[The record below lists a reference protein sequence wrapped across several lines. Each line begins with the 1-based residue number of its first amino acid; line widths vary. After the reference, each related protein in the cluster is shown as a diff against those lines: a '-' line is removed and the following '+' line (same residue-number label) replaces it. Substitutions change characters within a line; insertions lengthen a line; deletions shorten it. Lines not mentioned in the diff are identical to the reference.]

1 MKLHFFG
8 DVSSV
13 FDGLDAIKNRL
24 LIELCSDGEQVQV
37 ISGNGFLEI
46 SGTHGIYSIKYQ
58 KKAEFFRGLSILI
71 DRIKKGEHDFIQTEF
86 SRFDTCGTMVDVS
99 RNGVLTLQTAKDFI
113 ERIALMGLNML
124 MLYTEDTYQIEQY
137 PWFGYMRG
145 AYTQDELRAIDAH
158 CQKFGIEC
166 IPCIQTL
173 GHLKTTLRWPYAD
186 EIRDTQS
193 VLLVDEL
200 HLR

>member
-86 SRFDTCGTMVDVS
+86 SRFDTCGTMVDV
-99 RNGVLTLQTAKDFI
+99 
-113 ERIALMGLNML
+113 
-124 MLYTEDTYQIEQY
+124 YTSDSKR
-137 PWFGYMRG
+137 F
-145 AYTQDELRAIDAH
+145 H
-158 CQKFGIEC
+158 
-166 IPCIQTL
+166 
-173 GHLKTTLRWPYAD
+173 
-186 EIRDTQS
+186 
-193 VLLVDEL
+193 
-200 HLR
+200 